1 MLPFHAIRT
10 EAELR
15 RATAGLL
22 KRWGA
27 ALLRGRLRCH
37 FPRRA
42 GLMRGERG
50 MHFHM
55 KPELFLQVS
64 GSTTFTFPEEK
75 VRVGPGE
82 LCLVPAGLPHSELGR
97 AQSGAGPFCNLVFA
111 YHREE
116 VVFHLALANREGL
129 PYIVLPSGIG
139 LAGKGERAQLEALLA
154 PLAGWA
160 EKGGPNWGAVRG
172 SLLAHLSLLQEA
184 LERPPVPADRDAEP
198 PKVAQARRVV
208 MQSLSMADLSA
219 GSVARTLHSSSDYLS
234 RLFRTATG
242 GTLSAY
248 IDAQRMER
256 ARTLLETSA
265 LNVAEVGRACGYD
278 DPGYFARRFRRSLG
292 ASPRAYRRTALRR
305 HTA

>member
-1 MLPFHAIRT
+1 MPSFHEIRT

-27 ALLRGRLRCH
+27 ALQRGRLRCH

-42 GLMRGERG
+42 GLMRSGRG

-82 LCLVPAGLPHSELGR
+82 LCLVPAGLPHSESAR
-97 AQSGAGPFCNLVFA
+97 AQGGPFCNLVFA

-116 VVFHLALANREGL
+116 VVFHLALANRDGL

-139 LAGKGERAQLEALLA
+139 VAGKVERTQLETLLA
-154 PLAGWA
+154 PLAAWA
-160 EKGGPNWGAVRG
+160 EEAGPEWGAVRG
-172 SLLAHLSLLQEA
+172 SLLAHLSLLQA
-184 LERPPVPADRDAEP
+184 SLERPPAPDPGRDAEP
-198 PKVAQARRVV
+198 PKVTQARRVV
-208 MQSLSMADLSA
+208 MQSLSMASLSA
-219 GSVARTLHSSSDYLS
+219 GSVARTLHSSPDYLS

-248 IDAQRMER
+248 IDARRMER

-278 DPGYFARRFRRSLG
+278 DPGYFARRFRKSLG
-292 ASPRAYRRTALRR
+292 ASPRAYRREALRR
-305 HTA
+305 VEG